1 MDHHWDSWRPIMRL
15 ERFARTTIIEAKN
28 LVVFLA
34 SQNQVLNNF
43 LRCGGLSRD
52 KNSRESFFFQGIRRK
67 KGKNR
72 SRPNLGCLTS
82 SMSGRRGRNI
92 GHSSAGTQR
101 QRRFVFLPTQNFFVL
116 LSLNRISQCF
126 CSTVLARLG
135 IKSSPVI
142 LSTNHGL
149 GALRGMRSQQNR
161 EGTGS
166 GLEKSKSYIFSGLW
180 INQGKVWSGSGMSR
194 SKSRHV
200 GMRFEE
206 SGKVGIIPTF
216 TA

>member
-1 MDHHWDSWRPIMRL
+1 MAASVGIKIA
-15 ERFARTTIIEAKN
+15 EK
-28 LVVFLA
+28 VFF
-34 SQNQVLNNF
+34 SKESEEKRGKIVL
-43 LRCGGLSRD
+43 GQTS
-52 KNSRESFFFQGIRRK
+52 
-67 KGKNR
+67 
-72 SRPNLGCLTS
+72 GCLTS

-101 QRRFVFLPTQNFFVL
+101 QRRFIFLTTQNFFVL

-180 INQGKVWSGSGMSR
+180 INQGKVWSGSRTSR

-216 TA
+216 TT